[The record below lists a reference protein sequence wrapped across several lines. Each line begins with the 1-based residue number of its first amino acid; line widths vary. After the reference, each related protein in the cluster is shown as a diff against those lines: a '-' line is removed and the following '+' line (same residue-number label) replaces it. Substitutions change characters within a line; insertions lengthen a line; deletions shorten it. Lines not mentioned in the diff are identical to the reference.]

1 MGLLS
6 LVWFIAFSLS
16 IFLFQVFQKNGFL
29 KVFVVV
35 CKTLNLGLAA
45 MMLQVQGL
53 RAATSSKIAEG
64 QDCFEM
70 VPSKFIL

>member
-1 MGLLS
+1 LIPKYIWGS
-6 LVWFIAFSLS
+6 YHWY
-16 IFLFQVFQKNGFL
+16 GFL
-29 KVFVVV
+29 KVYFVV

-64 QDCFEM
+64 QDYFQK
-70 VPSKFIL
+70 VPSKFKL